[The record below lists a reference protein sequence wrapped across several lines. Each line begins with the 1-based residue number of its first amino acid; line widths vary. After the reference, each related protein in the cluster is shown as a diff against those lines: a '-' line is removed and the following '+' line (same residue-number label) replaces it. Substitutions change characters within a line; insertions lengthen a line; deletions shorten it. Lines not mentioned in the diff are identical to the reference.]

1 MPSYGPGER
10 PGVQS
15 TYGTGLGNIYQF
27 GAQNPFGPYAGLNRA
42 PGVGGTGSSTTTSG
56 SAGPT
61 DAASAFFNE
70 VLSGKKLPYDQSTQ
84 DSLYST
90 ASDMSAAA
98 EGANL
103 QQATAAAQRGG
114 ASAND
119 PSLQGQHLAL
129 QGQRQAANMKSKQD
143 ISNKSNIANFGAQ
156 EDAANALQQANF
168 EQQRINQGNMNSL
181 MPYSRG
187 GGGKGGNNFGGSGG
201 DQGFLQFHNANINDY
216 RRPQS
221 ASVSDGSYLSQAGQ
235 DYRHTQAWQDDYN
248 RSMKN
253 DQYYEDMGL

>member
-1 MPSYGPGER
+1 
-10 PGVQS
+10 
-15 TYGTGLGNIYQF
+15 LGSIYQF
-27 GAQNPFGPYAGLNRA
+27 GHQNPFGPYAGLQRA
-42 PGVGGTGSSTTTSG
+42 PGVGGAGSSTTTSG
-56 SAGPT
+56 SSGPT
-61 DAASAFFNE
+61 DAASAFFND
-70 VLSGKKLPYDQSTQ
+70 VLAGKKMPYDQSTQ

-103 QQATAAAQRGG
+103 AQATAAAQRGG

-129 QGQRQAANMKSKQD
+129 QSQRQAQNMKSKQD
-143 ISNKSNIANFGAQ
+143 ISNKANTANFGAQ

-187 GGGKGGNNFGGSGG
+187 GNGGGGGGNNFGGN
-201 DQGFLQFHNANINDY
+201 QGFLGFQNAHLGNF
-216 RRPQS
+216 RSPQS
-221 ASVSDGSYLSQAGQ
+221 APIQSQGGPGSWSEADWENLIPGAQSNSYNE
-235 DYRHTQAWQDDYN
+235 DDYVPN
-248 RSMKN
+248 
-253 DQYYEDMGL
+253 YG

>member
-1 MPSYGPGER
+1 
-10 PGVQS
+10 
-15 TYGTGLGNIYQF
+15 
-27 GAQNPFGPYAGLNRA
+27 
-42 PGVGGTGSSTTTSG
+42 VGGTGGSTTTSG

-103 QQATAAAQRGG
+103 EQATATAQRGG

-119 PSLQGQHLAL
+119 PSLQGQRLSL
-129 QGQRQAANMKSKQD
+129 QSQRQGQNMKSKQD

-187 GGGKGGNNFGGSGG
+187 GSGGSGKGNNFGGN
-201 DQGFLQFHNANINDY
+201 QGFLQFQNANLGNF
-216 RRPQS
+216 RSPQHAQVRPQ
-221 ASVSDGSYLSQAGQ
+221 ASGPGTWSEAQWEDLIPGEQNNSYNN
-235 DYRHTQAWQDDYN
+235 DDYVPN
-248 RSMKN
+248 
-253 DQYYEDMGL
+253 YG